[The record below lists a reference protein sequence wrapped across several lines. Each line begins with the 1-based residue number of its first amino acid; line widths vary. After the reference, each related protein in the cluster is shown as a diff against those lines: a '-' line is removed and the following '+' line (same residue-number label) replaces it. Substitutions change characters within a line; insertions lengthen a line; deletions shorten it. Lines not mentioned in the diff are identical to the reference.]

1 MRRMEEEEYGKKL
14 KHVRLH
20 NTAQSS
26 IDVINFSNAG
36 KICITKGETAY
47 YQQKIMWSHIS
58 IEIQIKKNK

>member
-47 YQQKIMWSHIS
+47 
-58 IEIQIKKNK
+58 